1 MDIFVAAPPDGEG
14 SHGLSAAQ
22 QWLASSAV
30 EPGAVICLGVRF
42 DGYTAGD
49 WKAALHWLI
58 ESPEALVSATERS
71 NAARYLH
78 SADAVRHLAARSLL
92 RHVYAR
98 HGTGVA
104 PEVWP
109 VNPWGKPGGGDWP
122 LHFNL
127 SHSGSDIWMAC
138 TDVAPLGIDVESATP
153 DPADLLPVVHPD
165 EAADLRNDASA
176 AACQRLWVR
185 KEAVVKALGE
195 GLSQPLDAFRVT
207 TDACPRDWLLTT
219 PATHPGPWTTHDL
232 PGCGNINGALAARG
246 RDLPVTW
253 RLARV
258 LARRE

>member
-1 MDIFVAAPPDGEG
+1 MDEFVSPSPAPAG
-14 SHGLSAAQ
+14 SHGLKAALR
-22 QWLASSAV
+22 WLAASPV
-30 EPGAVICLGVRF
+30 EPGAVTCLGVRF

-49 WKAALHWLI
+49 WKAALHWLT

-98 HGTGVA
+98 HGAGVA
-104 PEVWP
+104 PEAWP

-122 LHFNL
+122 VHFSL
-127 SHSGSDIWMAC
+127 SHSGSDVWMAC
-138 TDVAPLGIDVESATP
+138 CDAAPLGIDIEAATP

-165 EAADLRNDASA
+165 EAADLRNDNSA
-176 AACQRLWVR
+176 AACRRLWVR

-195 GLSQPLDAFRVT
+195 GLSQPLDAFRVAI
-207 TDACPRDWLLTT
+207 DVRPDDWLLAA
-219 PATHPGPWTTHDL
+219 PAASPQPWTTRDL
-232 PGCGNINGALAARG
+232 PDCGDINGAVAIRAPR
-246 RDLPVTW
+246 LPVTW

-258 LARRE
+258 PAWR